1 MSGAATGAHHQLS
14 AWPETVRGPNYP
26 SASSSRSSCTGRRLA
41 AGMQAVLVRRG
52 PWGLILSDPGTEER
66 CLAVLPDLTRMPAV
80 VAEHNARAQATRR

>member
-1 MSGAATGAHHQLS
+1 
-14 AWPETVRGPNYP
+14 
-26 SASSSRSSCTGRRLA
+26 
-41 AGMQAVLVRRG
+41 MQAVLVRRG